1 MGPLY
6 GSVIWVRYMDDILIM
21 AKTRWQ
27 MRRALK
33 RFYALLAPLKLSL
46 HPDKTFVGRIERGFD
61 FLG

>member
-1 MGPLY
+1 
-6 GSVIWVRYMDDILIM
+6 MDDILIM